1 MNDNKIRKLENTRDK
16 INQIIESTKEFLDSF
31 MELKMGFNPILF
43 LGVWMGLYVI
53 LLWSWALIGIDVN
66 NSEAVDYALFEI
78 LPMLIIVRRPLV
90 WVIVNVM
97 LLVPKAIVK
106 IIEEIITKE
115 SEKQVA

>member
-43 LGVWMGLYVI
+43 LGVWMGIYVAMI
-53 LLWSWALIGIDVN
+53 FTLSFFGVDVN
-66 NSEAVDYALFEI
+66 NSDAVRYAAYEI
-78 LPMLIIVRRPLV
+78 LPMLIIIRRPLV

-97 LLVPKAIVK
+97 LLVPKATAK